1 LSDLNL
7 LLIFLIMINFFVEN
21 ALLSHRPI
29 VNVKPETRQ
38 LLAEVAFTAVQTSA
52 SHAALMRAVQNRVQ
66 ELSADA
72 RAYVPADVMN
82 ILESID
88 FEQSGATSSMAAPP
102 SEFMFS
108 SSSSSSS
115 MSSSSASASASS
127 STSAINI
134 VYHPENIDA
143 VYPIGAVN
151 GIRLSNH
158 SKAGSWHK
166 AGTTTSS
173 AARAVSTVTSP
184 SRRKPT
190 GHQWLLDNGVPITS
204 DRVNGSERR
213 LIRMLWIL
221 SGRVSTSAS
230 SSSSSSSVSVSDL
243 ASDESRIT
251 KVACAVC
258 CCVALMY
265 DKAQDS
271 FSFIS

>member
-1 LSDLNL
+1 
-7 LLIFLIMINFFVEN
+7 
-21 ALLSHRPI
+21 
-29 VNVKPETRQ
+29 VKPETRQ

-115 MSSSSASASASS
+115 MSSSSSSA

-143 VYPIGAVN
+143 VYAIGAVN